1 MKRLLI
7 KLAPLVLS
15 LKVWFWAECSDT
27 DVLCVFQACSAKC
40 LNVFNL
46 PEKTWS
52 DLFISLTWFRVYSK
66 SSSYFCKLDSHC
78 VLPANSVLINWFV
91 GCLLSLWKSSYCILI
106 CCVENSREVEPFHTG
121 HREALVFSMHIV
133 STLLPRLLFHTIC
146 IFNVNIFFIYGAICC
161 PCYNNMFGV
170 SFWDCSF
177 LNVSSLRTSLFR
189 V

>member
-1 MKRLLI
+1 MCLIFLRRLDQIYL
-7 KLAPLVLS
+7 LVWLGSGFTRSLVLIS
-15 LKVWFWAECSDT
+15 V
-27 DVLCVFQACSAKC
+27 
-40 LNVFNL
+40 
-46 PEKTWS
+46 
-52 DLFISLTWFRVYSK
+52 SLTV
-66 SSSYFCKLDSHC
+66 
-78 VLPANSVLINWFV
+78 SVS
-91 GCLLSLWKSSYCILI
+91 CLLTWYSLTGLGAVYF
-106 CCVENSREVEPFHTG
+106 VEIQLLYFNMLCRKLLRDLEPFHTG